1 MRSGLK
7 LTRTGKSLPDELI
20 GRLMSRVIVFGGLTE
35 EMANQIVK
43 PRLTEIAARLR
54 DLHGLQLDFASQLPE
69 IVRQLLTNDAGLGA
83 RDLVGRLRSIEEEAL
98 VVQAGDRAL
107 KSVRLQVELGE
118 LRVVPARR

>member
-1 MRSGLK
+1 M
-7 LTRTGKSLPDELI
+7 
-20 GRLMSRVIVFGGLTE
+20 FGGLTE
-35 EMANQIVK
+35 EMANQIVR

-54 DLHGLQLDFASQLPE
+54 DLHGLQLDFVSQLPE

-98 VVQAGDRAL
+98 VVQAGDREL
-107 KSVRLQVELGE
+107 KSVRLQVESGE